1 RRGARQGGRPRG
13 ARRRRRRPAGR
24 APVPGAAAARRRR
37 DRRPDRRG
45 AAARRAAMSPPTVL
59 VVHDEPFIG
68 RSLSFV
74 LRKGNYNVVEA
85 RNGEEALAAI
95 RKHRPDLVFMDVMM
109 PKVSG
114 FVVCGQVKAD
124 PELKHTKIILLTA
137 KGQD

>member
-1 RRGARQGGRPRG
+1 
-13 ARRRRRRPAGR
+13 
-24 APVPGAAAARRRR
+24 
-37 DRRPDRRG
+37 
-45 AAARRAAMSPPTVL
+45 MSTPTVL
-59 VVHDEPFIG
+59 VVDDEPFIC

-124 PELKHTKIILLTA
+124 PELKNTKIILLTA
-137 KGQD
+137 KGQDSDREFGKQAGADEYMTKPFSPTKILERAREILGC